1 MLFYILAQFL
11 RLTLHDVRCTQN
23 EKLLPSCL
31 LLPQGFGQ
39 TGSDGVRRFVVGIAG
54 RLEILCRGVVPT
66 PGVGQAGEI
75 YKSM

>member
-1 MLFYILAQFL
+1 MLFLILTNFL
-11 RLTLHDVRCTQN
+11 RLTLHDVRSHN
-23 EKLLPSCL
+23 EKLLPSYL

-39 TGSDGVRRFVVGIAG
+39 TGSDGVRRFVVSIAG